1 MNPIN
6 SLKLAL
12 GLSLAAA
19 VGAGTT
25 AHAEI
30 PSLGTQDIVA
40 LTQVAPLNLINWK
53 VGDRMEYQVS
63 MGFLGKFG
71 AMTKFVDREEGD
83 TIWLH
88 QEIDLKFQKQI
99 VDVQMSRVDGR
110 IIKMIQDGKEVQVPN
125 DKLEVISQDYGDV
138 TVPAGTFAAVHIV
151 AKTAQVSKIEIWANP
166 ADTVMDGALKQIM
179 ATQIGELT
187 LELTSFKHGN

>member
-1 MNPIN
+1 M
-6 SLKLAL
+6 
-12 GLSLAAA
+12 
-19 VGAGTT
+19 
-25 AHAEI
+25 
-30 PSLGTQDIVA
+30 
-40 LTQVAPLNLINWK
+40 
-53 VGDRMEYQVS
+53 
-63 MGFLGKFG
+63 
-71 AMTKFVDREEGD
+71 DREEGD

-99 VDVQMSRVDGR
+99 VDVQMSRVDGH
-110 IIKMIQDGKEVQVPN
+110 IIKMIQDGKEIQVPN

>member
-1 MNPIN
+1 MNAIRMI
-6 SLKLAL
+6 L
-12 GLSLAAA
+12 GIFAIAAA
-19 VGAGTT
+19 GFSAGAR
-25 AHAEI
+25 A
-30 PSLGTQDIVA
+30 DVA
-40 LTQVAPLNLINWK
+40 TLSSQELAGLAQVAPLNLINWK
-53 VGDRMEYQVS
+53 VGDTMSYQVS

-71 AMTKFVDREEGD
+71 SMVKSVSKEEGD

-88 QEIDLKFQKQI
+88 QEVDLKFQKQI
-99 VDVQMSRVDGR
+99 VDIQMSRVDGH
-110 IIKMIQDGKEVQVPN
+110 IIKMIQDGKEVQIPN

-151 AKTAQVSKIEIWANP
+151 AKTQQVSKIEIWANP

-187 LELTSFKHGN
+187 MELVSFKHGN